1 MIKLVHSRVE
11 DSRVAVRNVRRDG
24 MEHLKKLVQDKE
36 ASEDEQHKAQE
47 QLQKLTDRYVGEI
60 DERGKAKEAELSEI

>member
-24 MEHLKKLVQDKE
+24 MEHLKRLVQNKE
-36 ASEDEQHKAQE
+36 ASEDAQHNAQE
-47 QLQKLTDRYVGEI
+47 QLQKLTDRYISEV
-60 DERGKAKEAELSEI
+60 DQRGRAKEAELLEV